1 MILEIVELWRF
12 KWIKYKLENDT
23 IAVSNDGYTP
33 LGLSDIY
40 WQIEDLITL
49 NLLLI
54 VDGIVLDVIDLSC
67 YLNGAQSDGC

>member
-1 MILEIVELWRF
+1 MILEIVELWGF
-12 KWIKYKLENDT
+12 KWIKYNLENDA

-33 LGLSDIY
+33 LWLSDIY

-54 VDGIVLDVIDLSC
+54 VDEIVLGDVDLTC
-67 YLNGAQSDGC
+67 YLDGE